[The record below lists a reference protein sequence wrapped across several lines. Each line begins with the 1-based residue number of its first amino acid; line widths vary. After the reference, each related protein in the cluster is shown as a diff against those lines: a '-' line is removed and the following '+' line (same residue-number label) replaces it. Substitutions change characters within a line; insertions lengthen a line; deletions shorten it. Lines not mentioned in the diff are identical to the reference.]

1 MDLKGA
7 GEWGTIQN
15 EENTLEDKSKT
26 NHLVFTGNCS
36 LDAQF
41 EQLSQTSCARRQCSS
56 RALLDLEVEVIPGH
70 TGRPELQLDPSEGW
84 EENVI

>member
-41 EQLSQTSCARRQCSS
+41 EQLSQARRQCSS